1 MTNCEVLGDLHRGLK
16 HPENTKDYQAHGS
29 EILANVYSLLDGNA
43 VRSALSITYS
53 SDRVVSAMATICT

>member
-43 VRSALSITYS
+43 VRSALSIT
-53 SDRVVSAMATICT
+53 